1 MLQGTSRNEQS
12 TLDSGL
18 RRPSLAGRLLGKRKA
33 STPVTE
39 QPYVKRSTTEPPC
52 EQSADAKS
60 PTYSFS
66 DTPVPS
72 TSVETSKKSGYPEP
86 ESGDGTSS
94 IDNSDVTAVPG
105 SNAARDSSVQNA
117 EQEPEEVVSLD
128 DSDSSS
134 EVDLCDAP
142 LLVTPK
148 KDPHVSRI
156 HTPPKKPASPANAE
170 SFTGGSPLG
179 KDKSPV
185 QHVSKSPLI
194 SNTNPAS
201 ASGSPTLVGSVL
213 KSQSRSVSSVPCHYC
228 PKTCCQSAVKTCL
241 MCGASMCSE
250 HLRPHLESPVF
261 QNHTLVPP
269 VEDISSWR
277 CQEHHEINRIYCRQC
292 GVCVCTVCTVIGSHR
307 DHVCISIREA
317 ERELRVS
324 GIILHYGNNHTIDI
338 QTIEFWSICICL
350 FVPQD
355 NLKED
360 IKQLQE
366 TEEKV
371 KQRLKEFTKKK
382 DTFKVKE
389 LTLVLSKLCMCL
401 DFR

>member
-1 MLQGTSRNEQS
+1 MSVKYWCKSDKITFPSISLLYSVLQGTSRNEQN

-18 RRPSLAGRLLGKRKA
+18 KRPSLAGRLLGKRKA

-39 QPYVKRSTTEPPC
+39 QPYAKRSSTEAPF
-52 EQSADAKS
+52 EQCADAKI
-60 PTYSFS
+60 PTSSFS

-72 TSVETSKKSGYPEP
+72 TSVETSKKSGHPEP

-105 SNAARDSSVQNA
+105 SDAARVSSVQNA
-117 EQEPEEVVSLD
+117 EQKAEEVVSLD
-128 DSDSSS
+128 DSDSSN

-142 LLVTPK
+142 LLATPK
-148 KDPHVSRI
+148 KDLHVSGI
-156 HTPPKKPASPANAE
+156 HTPKKIASPANAE
-170 SFTGGSPLG
+170 SFTG
-179 KDKSPV
+179 KDKSPL
-185 QHVSKSPLI
+185 QHGSKSPLI

-201 ASGSPTLVGSVL
+201 ASGSPTLVGSAL
-213 KSQSRSVSSVPCHYC
+213 RSQNRSVSSVPCHYC
-228 PKTCCQSAVKTCL
+228 PKAFCQSAVKTCL

-269 VEDISSWR
+269 VDDISSWR

-292 GVCVCTVCTVIGSHR
+292 GMCVCTVCTVIGSHR

-324 GIILHYGNNHTIDI
+324 GVILHDGNNRTIDI
-338 QTIEFWSICICL
+338 
-350 FVPQD
+350 
-355 NLKED
+355 
-360 IKQLQE
+360 
-366 TEEKV
+366 
-371 KQRLKEFTKKK
+371 
-382 DTFKVKE
+382 
-389 LTLVLSKLCMCL
+389 
-401 DFR
+401 